1 MAKRLI
7 SAGIGIII
15 LILVMISNN
24 IYVFN
29 LALTII
35 ALLAISEFY
44 NAFKPKGN
52 RPISWAGYI
61 ITLGL
66 LLVNYNFSFVNNE
79 KIKTCL
85 ILILPILTFILFCKS
100 VFSNMKNN
108 IQDIAITIFG
118 IIYIPFFLMFLTL
131 TRQMEMGEYLIW
143 YILAGAWVT
152 DSFAYLIGSKI
163 GKHKFS
169 KISPNKS
176 IEGSI
181 AGIVFAAIFYG
192 VYTYY
197 LNKIGIELN
206 VAEMVIVGIIISI
219 ISQIGDLAESA
230 IKRYCEIKDTGTI
243 MPGHGGILDRFD
255 SIIMISPFAYIFL
268 QILL

>member
-7 SAGIGIII
+7 STGIGIII
-15 LILVMISNN
+15 LLLVMISNN
-24 IYVFN
+24 IYIFN
-29 LALTII
+29 AALSVISLMAI
-35 ALLAISEFY
+35 AEFY
-44 NAFKPKGN
+44 NAFKQKGV
-52 RPISWAGYI
+52 RTIPFIGYLMS
-61 ITLGL
+61 LGL
-66 LLVNYNFSFVNNE
+66 FFINYNFVTNE
-79 KIKTCL
+79 QIKTLL
-85 ILILPILTFILFCKS
+85 ILILPILILILFCKS

-108 IQDIAITIFG
+108 IQDIAVTIFG
-118 IIYIPFFLMFLTL
+118 IIYIPFLLMFLTL
-131 TRQMEMGEYLIW
+131 TRQMEMGEYLVW
-143 YILAGAWVT
+143 YILGGAWVT

-197 LNKIGIELN
+197 LSSKGLNLN
-206 VAEMVIVGIIISI
+206 VVEMDIVGSIISI
-219 ISQIGDLAESA
+219 ISQIGDLAASA
-230 IKRYCEIKDTGTI
+230 IKRYCSVKDFGKI

-255 SIIMISPFAYIFL
+255 SIILISPFVYIFL